1 MNTSDF
7 IYLINKPNAIKER
20 HGLILDKIVSEFPY
34 FQSARALQLKNF
46 YNQESYQ
53 YNSALK
59 QTAAYTAD
67 RSVLFEFITSDH
79 FSSLQ
84 QAFFD
89 EKEAKINEIMVNGPE
104 IIRSIPTESKNIV
117 EKSNEVGFQDQQ
129 PLENQLFEN
138 LQKAIPSTIENRLEI
153 GKPLLF
159 SKNEKHSFQ
168 EWLQLSAYKPIIRV
182 ENAEKN
188 PIEPEIFTERQKKLD
203 LIDTFIKNNPKIPPI
218 SKEATIAVV
227 FENNAL
233 DNATLMTETL
243 AKVYLEQKKYLK
255 AIQAYEILILK
266 YPEKISFFANRISD
280 IKILQQNNN

>member
-20 HGLILDKIVSEFPY
+20 HGLILDKIVLEFPY

-67 RSVLFEFITSDH
+67 RSVLFEFITSAH
-79 FSSLQ
+79 FHSLQ

-89 EKEAKINEIMVNGPE
+89 EKEAKINQIIVNGSE
-104 IIRSIPTESKNIV
+104 IIREVQTHKNV
-117 EKSNEVGFQDQQ
+117 ADKSLEQTTLEAK
-129 PLENQLFEN
+129 PIENQLFESI
-138 LQKAIPSTIENRLEI
+138 KKVIPTTLEEKLEL

-159 SKNEKHSFQ
+159 SKSEKHSFQ
-168 EWLQLSAYKPIIRV
+168 EWLQLAAFTPIIRTQTS
-182 ENAEKN
+182 EK
-188 PIEPEIFTERQKKLD
+188 ETVLEEIITEKQKKLD
-203 LIDTFIKNNPKIPPI
+203 LIDTFIKNNPKIPPVN
-218 SKEATIAVV
+218 KEATIAVV
-227 FENNAL
+227 FEQNAL

>member
-20 HGLILDKIVSEFPY
+20 HGLILDKIVLEFPY

-46 YNQESYQ
+46 YNQESFQ
-53 YNSALK
+53 YNTALK

-67 RSVLFEFITSDH
+67 RSVLFEFITSAH
-79 FSSLQ
+79 FHSLQ

-89 EKEAKINEIMVNGPE
+89 EKEAKINQIIVNGPE
-104 IIRSIPTESKNIV
+104 IIREVQTHKNV
-117 EKSNEVGFQDQQ
+117 ADKSLEQTTLEVK
-129 PLENQLFEN
+129 PIENQLFESI
-138 LQKAIPSTIENRLEI
+138 KKVIPTTLEEKLEL

-159 SKNEKHSFQ
+159 SKSEKHSFQ
-168 EWLQLSAYKPIIRV
+168 EWLQLAAFTPIIRTQTS
-182 ENAEKN
+182 EK
-188 PIEPEIFTERQKKLD
+188 ETVLEEIITEKQKKLD
-203 LIDTFIKNNPKIPPI
+203 LIDTFIKNNPKIPPVN
-218 SKEATIAVV
+218 KEATIAVV
-227 FENNAL
+227 FEQNAL

>member
-20 HGLILDKIVSEFPY
+20 HGLILDKIVLEFPY

-46 YNQESYQ
+46 YNQESFQ
-53 YNSALK
+53 YNTALK

-67 RSVLFEFITSDH
+67 RSVLFEFITSAH
-79 FSSLQ
+79 FHSLQ

-89 EKEAKINEIMVNGPE
+89 EKEAKINQIIVNGPE
-104 IIRSIPTESKNIV
+104 IIREVQTHKNV
-117 EKSNEVGFQDQQ
+117 ADKSLEQTTLEVK
-129 PLENQLFEN
+129 PIENQLFESI
-138 LQKAIPSTIENRLEI
+138 KKVIPTTLEEKLEL

-159 SKNEKHSFQ
+159 SKSEKHSFQ
-168 EWLQLSAYKPIIRV
+168 EWLQLAAFTPIIRTQTS
-182 ENAEKN
+182 EK
-188 PIEPEIFTERQKKLD
+188 ETVLEEIITEKQKKLD
-203 LIDTFIKNNPKIPPI
+203 LIDTFIKNNPKIPPVN
-218 SKEATIAVV
+218 KEATIAVV
-227 FENNAL
+227 FEQNAL

-243 AKVYLEQKKYLK
+243 AKVYLEQKKYHK

>member
-20 HGLILDKIVSEFPY
+20 HGLILDKIVLEFPY

-46 YNQESYQ
+46 YNQESFQ
-53 YNSALK
+53 YNTALK

-67 RSVLFEFITSDH
+67 RSVLFEFITSAH
-79 FSSLQ
+79 FHSLQ

-89 EKEAKINEIMVNGPE
+89 EKEAKINQIIVNGPE
-104 IIRSIPTESKNIV
+104 IIREVQTHKNV
-117 EKSNEVGFQDQQ
+117 ADKSLEQTTLEAK
-129 PLENQLFEN
+129 PIENQLFESI
-138 LQKAIPSTIENRLEI
+138 KKVIPTTLEEKLEL

-159 SKNEKHSFQ
+159 SKSEKHSFQ
-168 EWLQLSAYKPIIRV
+168 EWLQLAAFTPIIRTQTS
-182 ENAEKN
+182 EK
-188 PIEPEIFTERQKKLD
+188 ETVLEEIITEKQKKLD
-203 LIDTFIKNNPKIPPI
+203 LIDTFIKNNPKIPPVN
-218 SKEATIAVV
+218 KEATIAVV
-227 FENNAL
+227 FEQNAL

-243 AKVYLEQKKYLK
+243 AKVYLEQKKYHK